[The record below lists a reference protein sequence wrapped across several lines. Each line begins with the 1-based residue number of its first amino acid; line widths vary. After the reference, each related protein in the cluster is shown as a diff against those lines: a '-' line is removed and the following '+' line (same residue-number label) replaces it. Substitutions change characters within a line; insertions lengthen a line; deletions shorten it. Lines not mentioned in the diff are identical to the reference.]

1 VAGTDDP
8 LEMFI
13 DRYIP
18 RDLANVPGRYTVLR
32 RQALRDLRALLAA
45 ECEACARL
53 CDWWAET
60 ECTPELPPRAIQEI
74 REIAR
79 AIRTRAKGI

>member
-1 VAGTDDP
+1 MVAGGTDDP
-8 LEMFI
+8 LEVFV

-45 ECEACARL
+45 EREACAAV
-53 CDWWAET
+53 CDWWAVSCED
-60 ECTPELPPRAIQEI
+60 PSFRDAAREI
-74 REIAR
+74 RAR
-79 AIRTRAKGI
+79 GGA

>member
-1 VAGTDDP
+1 MAGGTDDP

-13 DRYIP
+13 DRYVP

-45 ECEACARL
+45 EREACAAVCEDTD
-53 CDWWAET
+53 CDSSCHGGDA
-60 ECTPELPPRAIQEI
+60 A
-74 REIAR
+74 
-79 AIRTRAKGI
+79 AIRARGDA